1 MFNVNYRNCGSAIHV
16 ALLVAYKEFD
26 RVNRHKLLT
35 KLEQRQELN
44 YILKLLSSE
53 HFAHLFSPL
62 PSVSLFGVDRH
73 DRIYPGFCVLCE
85 LSVELVFFHIITH
98 SLRPPQSG
106 PSSGSLPFHVHRCYF
121 LCNILVVSSHYMAMP
136 RNAFLG
142 DIYDDGLTIKSLLNV
157 SFLIPS
163 FRILP

>member
-1 MFNVNYRNCGSAIHV
+1 MYDLFKELIVFNVKYRNCGSAIHV

-35 KLEQRQELN
+35 KLEQRQALN

-62 PSVSLFGVDRH
+62 PVVSLFGVDRH
-73 DRIYPGFCVLCE
+73 DCIYPGFSVLCE
-85 LSVELVFFHIITH
+85 LSVELVFYHEKRFWVT
-98 SLRPPQSG
+98 
-106 PSSGSLPFHVHRCYF
+106 
-121 LCNILVVSSHYMAMP
+121 YMM
-136 RNAFLG
+136 
-142 DIYDDGLTIKSLLNV
+142 IGLTIKSLLNV